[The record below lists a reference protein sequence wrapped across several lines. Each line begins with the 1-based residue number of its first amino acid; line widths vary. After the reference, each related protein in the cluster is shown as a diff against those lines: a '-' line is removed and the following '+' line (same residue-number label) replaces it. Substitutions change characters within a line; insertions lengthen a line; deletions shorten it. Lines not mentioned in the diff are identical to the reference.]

1 MGRRTQAIL
10 CLKDLT
16 KFLEKRRI
24 KEIVKKHSQFIGCP
38 MTLSVEKEHDKKS
51 VVAEMFIWEWEGAGL
66 DGGPSHGG
74 RGSGETEC
82 SSQLHWE

>member
-1 MGRRTQAIL
+1 
-10 CLKDLT
+10 
-16 KFLEKRRI
+16 
-24 KEIVKKHSQFIGCP
+24 

>member
-1 MGRRTQAIL
+1 
-10 CLKDLT
+10 
-16 KFLEKRRI
+16 
-24 KEIVKKHSQFIGCP
+24 

-51 VVAEMFIWEWEGAGL
+51 VVAEMFIWEREGAGL

-74 RGSGETEC
+74 QGSRETGC